1 MKRYRSRQETFL
13 ANFYLFHPIHSGDF
27 HGWLADRMLTDD
39 DWKDEEKGSTGLI
52 PLPEIDPYP
61 CAATMSSTARN

>member
-39 DWKDEEKGSTGLI
+39 DWKKK
-52 PLPEIDPYP
+52 DPP
-61 CAATMSSTARN
+61 A